1 MKTTDL
7 TALIIFVRN
16 PILGKVKTRLA
27 KDIGD
32 VKALQVYHL
41 LVKHTLDITQ
51 PLKCSKFVYYADEV
65 NDQDIWD
72 NQDYIKRLQNG
83 NDLGER
89 MYFAMNELFIA
100 GFKKVLIIGSDCLQ
114 LKTEILE
121 EAIIRLDQN
130 SAVLGPAID
139 GGYYLLGLTSIISD
153 LFINK
158 EWSSE
163 KVAQQTLNDFIRLG
177 ISFGL
182 LEELNDIDDASDL
195 GDISI
200 FNQ

>member
-16 PILGKVKTRLA
+16 PIYGKVKTRLA

-32 VKALQVYHL
+32 ENALKVYQL
-41 LVKHTLDITQ
+41 LLKHTLSITQ
-51 PLKCSKFVYYADEV
+51 PLECSKFVFYADEI
-65 NDQDIWD
+65 NTKDIWE
-72 NQDYIKRLQNG
+72 NQGYLKRMQKG

-89 MYFAMNELFIA
+89 MFHATKELFDA
-100 GFKKVLIIGSDCLQ
+100 DYKKVLIIGSDCFQ

-121 EAIIRLDQN
+121 EAILMLDQN
-130 SAVLGPAID
+130 TAVLGPAID
-139 GGYYLLGLTSIISD
+139 GGYYLLGLTSLIPD
-153 LFINK
+153 LFFNK

-163 KVAQQTLNDFIRLG
+163 MVAEQTKDDFVRLQ
-177 ISFGL
+177 ISFDL

-195 GDISI
+195 EDDFI
-200 FNQ
+200 NY

>member
-16 PILGKVKTRLA
+16 PIYGKVKTRLA

-32 VKALQVYHL
+32 EMALQVYQL
-41 LVKHTLDITQ
+41 LLNHTLDITKS
-51 PLKCSKFVYYADEV
+51 LKCNKFVYYADEV
-65 NDQDIWD
+65 SDQDIWD
-72 NQDYIKRLQNG
+72 NKGYVKRLQNG

-89 MYFAMNELFIA
+89 MYYAMKDLFDA
-100 GFKKVLIIGSDCLQ
+100 GFTKVLIIGSDCFQ

-121 EAIIRLDQN
+121 DAIIMLDQN

-139 GGYYLLGLTSIISD
+139 GGYYLLGLTSMIPD
-153 LFINK
+153 LFVNK

-163 KVAQQTLNDFIRLG
+163 KVAQQTMDNFVRLG
-177 ISFGL
+177 ISYGL
-182 LEELNDIDDASDL
+182 LEELNDIDDATDL
-195 GDISI
+195 ENGFIY
-200 FNQ
+200 N